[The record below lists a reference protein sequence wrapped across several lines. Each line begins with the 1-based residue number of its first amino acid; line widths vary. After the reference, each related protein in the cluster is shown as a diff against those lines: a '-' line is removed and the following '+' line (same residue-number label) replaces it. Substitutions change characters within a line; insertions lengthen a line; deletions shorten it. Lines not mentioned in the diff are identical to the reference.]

1 MLKKTCAKWKQNGKC
16 SLVKQTLA
24 LKGIFM
30 LAIFLVLL
38 SSYMYWNRPPIL
50 QFLVAQANFKSDI
63 LQNSV
68 PTQHEA

>member
-1 MLKKTCAKWKQNGKC
+1 MIHVEKNMCEMKTKWQN
-16 SLVKQTLA
+16 A